1 MTWRD
6 LRDCIVIAIAVP
18 AVFFLMHFAASGIAR

>member
-6 LRDCIVIAIAVP
+6 LRDFIVIALAVP
-18 AVFFLMHFAASGIAR
+18 AIFFLMDFAASGIAK

>member
-1 MTWRD
+1 VTWRD
-6 LRDCIVIAIAVP
+6 VRDVILIALAVP